1 MILVTGASGFVGR
14 AVVAR
19 AVSDGRRTRAA
30 VREMPE
36 RPVAGAEYVRGL
48 ELTSTT
54 DWRPALAG
62 VDVVVHTA
70 ARVHVMRE
78 VAADPLAEFRRVN
91 VEGTLRLARE
101 AAAAGVRR
109 LVFVSSI
116 KVNGESSEPG
126 RPCRAT
132 DAPAPVDPYGVSKLE
147 AEQGLR
153 GIAETTGLEVVVV
166 RPVLVYGPGVKGNM
180 AAMMRWLVRGVPLPL
195 GAIDNARSLVALDS
209 LVDLLLVCATHP
221 AAAGGTF
228 LVSDGEDLSTTALLR
243 RMSGALGVAPR
254 LLPVPAPLLRLLL
267 AAAGRG
273 DLARRLFGS
282 LQVDIA
288 PTRERL
294 GWRPTA
300 TVDEAL
306 GETAAD
312 FLRRGRA

>member
-19 AVSDGRRTRAA
+19 AVADGVRTRAA
-30 VREMPE
+30 VRVLPDV
-36 RPVAGAEYVRGL
+36 PVAGAEYVSGL
-48 ELTSTT
+48 ELTSTSG
-54 DWRPALAG
+54 WLPALAG

-78 VAADPLAEFRRVN
+78 LAADPLAEFRRVN
-91 VEGTLRLARE
+91 VDGTLRLARD

-116 KVNGESSEPG
+116 KVNGEATEPG
-126 RPCRAT
+126 QAFRAT
-132 DAPAPVDPYGVSKLE
+132 DVPTPVDPYGVSKLE

-153 GIAETTGLEVVVV
+153 EIAEQVGLEVVTV
-166 RPVLVYGPGVKGNM
+166 RPVLVYGPGVKGNL
-180 AAMMRWLVRGVPLPL
+180 ATMMRWLVRGVPLPF
-195 GAIDNARSLVALDS
+195 GAIDNARSLVALES

-221 AAAGGTF
+221 TAAGGTF

-243 RMSGALGVAPR
+243 RMSGALGVPPR
-254 LLPVPAPLLRLLL
+254 LLPVPGRLLRRVVD
-267 AAAGRG
+267 AAGRA

-288 PTRERL
+288 STRDRL
-294 GWRPTA
+294 GWRPSV
-300 TVDEAL
+300 TVDDAL
-306 GETAAD
+306 RATAAE
-312 FLRRGRA
+312 FLRGGQA